1 MAKKNKLDESSITN
15 RLRKLSELIKKHN
28 VHYHQDDRPKITD
41 AEYDSLVKENND
53 LEKLYPHLILKDSP
67 NNQIGARA
75 LKKFVKTT
83 HRTPML
89 SLANAFN
96 QKDIIDF
103 NDIIKKFINLKK
115 NILFDFICEPKIDGL
130 SLNLIYEN
138 GILLNAITRGDG
150 KIGEDVT
157 QNILH
162 IENIPNNLSINYP
175 KVIEIRGEV
184 YLSKKDFKRLNEKLP
199 ENEKFAN
206 PRNAAAG
213 SLRQLDS
220 KISKSRPLKFIA
232 HGLGY
237 STKKYLTID
246 EFYEDLINWKI
257 FPNKL
262 SKKLSEFGDMMKY
275 YNEIENLR
283 GTIEYDIDGL
293 VFKINDISKQKRL
306 GIVGKNPR
314 WAIALKFSA
323 EKAKTV
329 IKSIDF
335 QVGRTGAITPVARLE
350 EINLGG
356 VLITN
361 ATLHNFDEI
370 EKKNIGKG
378 DLVEIQRAGDVIP
391 QVIKLIIK
399 SKKNPKK
406 ILPPKTCPICNSPTI
421 KEKDEA
427 VLRCS
432 NNIDCYA
439 QKLGQIIHFISKKNF
454 NIDGFGEKQAKQFYD
469 LKIITN
475 VSDIFKLEKFKQKIL
490 LLEGWG
496 EISFNNLIEAIN
508 KSKKISLDKFI
519 YSLGIRY
526 IGETNASILA
536 YEFLSIR
543 NLIKSIQNT
552 DLISN
557 VDGLGPKA
565 VSSLQSFF
573 SINDNKKLI
582 EELNSIVAIK
592 GLEKRSRN
600 SFFSNKSVVFTG
612 TLAKLSRDEAKY
624 RAKTKG
630 AKILSNVSSNTDYV
644 VVGEKSGSKAEKA
657 KNLGIKILSE
667 EDFLKKIS
675 E

>member
-103 NDIIKKFINLKK
+103 NDRIKKFINLKK
-115 NILFDFICEPKIDGL
+115 NIFLDFICEPKIDGL

-439 QKLGQIIHFISKKNF
+439 QKLGQIINFISKKSF

-496 EISFNNLIEAIN
+496 EISFKNLIEAIN

-557 VDGLGPKA
+557 VDGLGPKV

-573 SINDNKKLI
+573 SVNDNKKLI
-582 EELNSIVAIK
+582 EELNTIVAIK

>member
-75 LKKFVKTT
+75 LKKFVKIT

-103 NDIIKKFINLKK
+103 NDRIKKFINLKK
-115 NILFDFICEPKIDGL
+115 NIFLDFICEPKIDGL

-427 VLRCS
+427 VLRCL

-496 EISFNNLIEAIN
+496 EISFKNLIEAIN

>member
-1 MAKKNKLDESSITN
+1 MVKKNKLDESSITN

-75 LKKFVKTT
+75 LKKFVKIT

-103 NDIIKKFINLKK
+103 NDRIKKFINLKK
-115 NILFDFICEPKIDGL
+115 NIFLDFICEPKIDGL

-262 SKKLSEFGDMMKY
+262 SKKLSEFGDIMKY

-496 EISFNNLIEAIN
+496 EISFNNLIEAIK

-582 EELNSIVAIK
+582 EELNTIVAIK